1 MKKIILF
8 IGFASLFAFI
18 LLAAACSS
26 DTQPTA
32 ANPVPGKVIK
42 SAPIGNNLMVTLS
55 NDTGKLKNGEQEIF
69 LAFTDAS
76 GKAVDVGMVSA
87 AALNFQMPA
96 MGSMAQMNDA
106 ATFTTTSVPGVY
118 KGKVKI
124 EMPGEWQAQ
133 ISYEGSAGNG
143 KTSIPVTAY

>member
-8 IGFASLFAFI
+8 TGFASLFALI
-18 LLAAACSS
+18 LLAVACSS
-26 DTQPTA
+26 GSQPTA

-42 SAPIGNNLMVTLS
+42 ATPIGNNMMVTLS

-69 LAFTDAS
+69 LSFTDAS

>member
-1 MKKIILF
+1 MKKIILLT
-8 IGFASLFAFI
+8 SLT
-18 LLAAACSS
+18 LLFGLIAACSS
-26 DTQPTA
+26 GSQPTA
-32 ANPVPGKVIK
+32 ENPIQGKVIK
-42 SAPIGNNLMVTLS
+42 SGSINNLTVTLS
-55 NDTGKLKNGEQEIF
+55 NDTGKLKNGEQEIY

-76 GKAVDVGMVSA
+76 GKAVDVGTVSA

-133 ISYEGSAGNG
+133 ISYEGASGSG
-143 KTSIPVTAY
+143 KTTIPVTAY

>member
-1 MKKIILF
+1 MQKTKIF
-8 IGFASLFAFI
+8 IGFILLFSLMV
-18 LLAAACSS
+18 LAAACGGASS
-26 DTQPTA
+26 GDDR
-32 ANPVPGKVIK
+32 KVIK
-42 SAPIGNNLMVTLS
+42 TAPIGNNVTATLS

-76 GKAVDVGMVSA
+76 GNPVDVGA
-87 AALNFQMPA
+87 ASLNFFMPA
-96 MGSMAQMNDA
+96 MGSMAVMNDP
-106 ATFTTTSVPGVY
+106 ATLTTTSTPGLY

-133 ISYEGSAGNG
+133 ISYEGANGSG